1 MVVGLRAIDPQRTH
15 RLSLRKSVLEPSLV
29 NFRLSCHPSP
39 DCNFATP
46 PPKGDI
52 VMTNTFVRSALLVVA
67 TTASLFGAPALAS
80 AQTASH
86 AKLPEAT
93 KSLEIPFEDMTFAD
107 SGFASYGPRRTDD
120 HSNRDILVSDAYGKV
135 ASGAHATITKFPKGF
150 KSALHTHTGD
160 YYAVVISGVMA
171 NYRPGGE
178 MKHLSAGSYW
188 FQKGGEPHI
197 TECFS
202 ENCTVV
208 LVQDVAFDAQIL
220 SK

>member
-1 MVVGLRAIDPQRTH
+1 
-15 RLSLRKSVLEPSLV
+15 
-29 NFRLSCHPSP
+29 
-39 DCNFATP
+39 
-46 PPKGDI
+46 
-52 VMTNTFVRSALLVVA
+52 MTNTFIRNALVVA
-67 TTASLFGAPALAS
+67 VTATSLFGAPALAFE
-80 AQTASH
+80 QT

-93 KSLEIPFEDMTFAD
+93 NSLEIPFEDMTFAD
-107 SGFASYGPRRTDD
+107 SGFAAYGPRRPDD
-120 HSNRDILVSDAYGKV
+120 HSNRDIMVSDAYGKV
-135 ASGAHATITKFPKGF
+135 ASGPHATITKFPKGF

-160 YYAVVISGVMA
+160 YYAIVISGVMA
-171 NYRPGGE
+171 NYRPGSE
-178 MKHLSAGSYW
+178 IKHLSAGSYW

>member
-1 MVVGLRAIDPQRTH
+1 
-15 RLSLRKSVLEPSLV
+15 
-29 NFRLSCHPSP
+29 
-39 DCNFATP
+39 
-46 PPKGDI
+46 
-52 VMTNTFVRSALLVVA
+52 MTNTFVRIALLVVA

-120 HSNRDILVSDAYGKV
+120 HSNRDIMVSDAYGKV
-135 ASGAHATITKFPKGF
+135 ASGPHATITKFPKGF

-160 YYAVVISGVMA
+160 YYAIVISGVMA
-171 NYRPGGE
+171 NYRPGSE
-178 MKHLSAGSYW
+178 IKHLSAGSYW

-202 ENCTVV
+202 ENCAVV

>member
-1 MVVGLRAIDPQRTH
+1 MEVGLQAIDPQRTH
-15 RLSLRKSVLEPSLV
+15 RFSLRKSIFEPSRQLPP
-29 NFRLSCHPSP
+29 LLPPEP
-39 DCNFATP
+39 DCNFAAP

-52 VMTNTFVRSALLVVA
+52 VMTNTFVRNALVVA
-67 TTASLFGAPALAS
+67 ATATSLFGPPALAS
-80 AQTASH
+80 EQTASH

-93 KSLEIPFEDMTFAD
+93 NSLEIPFEDMTFAD
-107 SGFASYGPRRTDD
+107 SGFAAYGPRRPDD

-171 NYRPGGE
+171 NYRPGSE
-178 MKHLSAGSYW
+178 IKHLSAGSYW

>member
-15 RLSLRKSVLEPSLV
+15 RFSLRKSIFEPSLV
-29 NFRLSCHPSP
+29 NFRLSCHPT

-93 KSLEIPFEDMTFAD
+93 NSLEIPFEDMTFAD